1 MGMKKK
7 RWLIPAAVLLLA
19 VAAFLAYTMNYYH
32 ASDEGLRALGSDDVI
47 VEKTDFGWF
56 FDGPAKD
63 TALIFYP
70 GAKVD
75 EAAYAPLL
83 HRLAESDM
91 DVFLVR
97 MPFHLAF
104 FGANKA
110 DDVLDAYD
118 YARWYIGGH
127 SLGGVMAVEYA
138 TDHDLQ
144 GVILL
149 ASYPTKAVD
158 EPMLL
163 IYGTEDGVLNM
174 DRVEEASR
182 FGAVETAVIEGGN
195 HANFGNYGEQAG
207 DKASA
212 ISAEEQQEET
222 VSAIQ
227 AWLR

>member
-1 MGMKKK
+1 MKKK
-7 RWLIPAAVLLLA
+7 RWIIPAAVLVLL
-19 VAAFLAYTMNYYH
+19 VAAFFAYTMNYYH
-32 ASDEGLRALGSDDVI
+32 ASDEGLQALESDDVI

-56 FDGPAKD
+56 FDGPAAD

-91 DVFLVR
+91 DVFLVK

-110 DDVLDAYD
+110 DDVLETYD

-138 TDHDLQ
+138 ADHDLQ

-163 IYGTEDGVLNM
+163 LYGTEDGVLNM

-182 FGAVETAVIEGGN
+182 FGAVDTVVIEGGT
-195 HANFGNYGEQAG
+195 HASFGNYGEQAG
-207 DKASA
+207 DKAAA

-222 VSAIQ
+222 VSAIE

>member
-1 MGMKKK
+1 MKKK
-7 RWLIPAAVLLLA
+7 HWIIPAAVLLLA

-32 ASDEGLRALGSDDVI
+32 ASDEGLRALGSDGVI

-56 FDGPAKD
+56 FDGPAAD

-91 DVFLVR
+91 DVFLVK

-110 DDVLDAYD
+110 DDVLDTYN

-138 TDHDLQ
+138 ADHDLQ

-163 IYGTEDGVLNM
+163 LYGTEDGVLNM

-182 FGAVETAVIEGGN
+182 FGAVETAGIEGGN

-207 DKASA
+207 DKAAA

-222 VSAIQ
+222 VSAIE

>member
-1 MGMKKK
+1 MKKK
-7 RWLIPAAVLLLA
+7 HWIIPAAVLLLA

-32 ASDEGLRALGSDDVI
+32 ASDEGLRALGSDGVI

-56 FDGPAKD
+56 FDGPAAD

-91 DVFLVR
+91 DVFLVK

-110 DDVLDAYD
+110 DDVLDTYN

-138 TDHDLQ
+138 ADHDLQ

-163 IYGTEDGVLNM
+163 LYGTEDGVLNM

-207 DKASA
+207 DKAAA

-222 VSAIQ
+222 VSAIE